1 MIKKKERT
9 YDEFVDVIIERHKQE
24 GFSYSL
30 RPEEKSI
37 LRKMSI
43 YKFLDCSKDLPIN
56 FIGEFFSEK
65 LSGFSLKEKEKI
77 IDLFKRDPKYF
88 QKLINRQTNFYSDTL
103 STSLAVLLSEAMG
116 KPADFKRYFFSG
128 YNSFDLDVLYIFKKF
143 NADISELATDFFE
156 TALNRNKFKVAQH
169 VDEYLINS
177 IDKLELK
184 LESRYLI
191 SDISLITPEM
201 RSKII
206 FHIDKDSINNFLKEI
221 GVTEQI
227 QYNKGYFDQAISIR
241 DAIYYM
247 DKFSIEHK
255 RQVLEELGFKT
266 NCDTLKTSDDE
277 LKILKEQ
284 LFDFIKKYMSELLE
298 KRKDIELQIDTIY
311 RNSLPKQT
319 QTAPKF
325 KL

>member
-88 QKLINRQTNFYSDTL
+88 QKLINRRTNFYSDTL

-169 VDEYLINS
+169 VDEYLVNS

-227 QYNKGYFDQAISIR
+227 QYTKGYFDKPIS

-247 DKFSIEHK
+247 DKFSIERK
-255 RQVLEELGFKT
+255 RQFLEELGFKT
-266 NCDTLKTSDDE
+266 NCDMLKISDSE

-284 LFDFIKKYMSELLE
+284 LFDFIETYMSELLE

-319 QTAPKF
+319 QKAPKL

>member
-88 QKLINRQTNFYSDTL
+88 QKLINRRTNFYSDTL

-221 GVTEQI
+221 GVTEKI
-227 QYNKGYFDQAISIR
+227 LYTKGYFDQPIS

-247 DKFSIEHK
+247 DKFSIERN
-255 RQVLEELGFKT
+255 RQFLEELGFKT
-266 NCDTLKTSDDE
+266 NCDMLKISDNE

-284 LFDFIKKYMSELLE
+284 LFYFIETYMSELIE

-319 QTAPKF
+319 QKAPKF

>member
-1 MIKKKERT
+1 
-9 YDEFVDVIIERHKQE
+9 
-24 GFSYSL
+24 
-30 RPEEKSI
+30 
-37 LRKMSI
+37 MSI

-88 QKLINRQTNFYSDTL
+88 QKLINRRTNFYSDTL

-128 YNSFDLDVLYIFKKF
+128 YNSFDFDVLYIFKKF

-184 LESRYLI
+184 LERHHLI
-191 SDISLITPEM
+191 SDISMITPEM
-201 RSKII
+201 RSKVV
-206 FHIDKDSINNFLKEI
+206 FHINGDSINNFLKELLRKFD
-221 GVTEQI
+221 I
-227 QYNKGYFDQAISIR
+227 Q
-241 DAIYYM
+241 
-247 DKFSIEHK
+247 
-255 RQVLEELGFKT
+255 
-266 NCDTLKTSDDE
+266 
-277 LKILKEQ
+277 
-284 LFDFIKKYMSELLE
+284 
-298 KRKDIELQIDTIY
+298 KDILTNQLVTLFIIWTSSPLNERDSFWKNLDLKQIVIC
-311 RNSLPKQT
+311 LK
-319 QTAPKF
+319 
-325 KL
+325 

>member
-1 MIKKKERT
+1 MTVTNNFLFFKT
-9 YDEFVDVIIERHKQE
+9 
-24 GFSYSL
+24 G
-30 RPEEKSI
+30 SI

-88 QKLINRQTNFYSDTL
+88 QKLINRRTNFYSDTL

-184 LESRYLI
+184 LKLERHHLI
-191 SDISLITPEM
+191 LDISMITPEM
-201 RSKII
+201 RSKVV
-206 FHIDKDSINNFLKEI
+206 FHIDRDSINNFLKELLRKFD
-221 GVTEQI
+221 I
-227 QYNKGYFDQAISIR
+227 Q
-241 DAIYYM
+241 
-247 DKFSIEHK
+247 
-255 RQVLEELGFKT
+255 
-266 NCDTLKTSDDE
+266 
-277 LKILKEQ
+277 
-284 LFDFIKKYMSELLE
+284 
-298 KRKDIELQIDTIY
+298 KDILT
-311 RNSLPKQT
+311 N
-319 QTAPKF
+319 
-325 KL
+325 

>member
-103 STSLAVLLSEAMG
+103 STSLAVLLSEAM
-116 KPADFKRYFFSG
+116 
-128 YNSFDLDVLYIFKKF
+128 
-143 NADISELATDFFE
+143 
-156 TALNRNKFKVAQH
+156 
-169 VDEYLINS
+169 
-177 IDKLELK
+177 
-184 LESRYLI
+184 
-191 SDISLITPEM
+191 
-201 RSKII
+201 
-206 FHIDKDSINNFLKEI
+206 
-221 GVTEQI
+221 
-227 QYNKGYFDQAISIR
+227 
-241 DAIYYM
+241 
-247 DKFSIEHK
+247 
-255 RQVLEELGFKT
+255 
-266 NCDTLKTSDDE
+266 
-277 LKILKEQ
+277 
-284 LFDFIKKYMSELLE
+284 
-298 KRKDIELQIDTIY
+298 
-311 RNSLPKQT
+311 
-319 QTAPKF
+319 
-325 KL
+325 